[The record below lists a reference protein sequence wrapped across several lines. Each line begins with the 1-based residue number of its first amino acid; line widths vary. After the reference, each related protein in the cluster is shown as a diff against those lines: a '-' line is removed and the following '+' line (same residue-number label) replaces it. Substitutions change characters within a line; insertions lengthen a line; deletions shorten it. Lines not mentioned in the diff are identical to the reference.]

1 MPVQAVCVVLTLC
14 TLLCII
20 LLFAGGILTLCTAPG
35 LHTFYAFREHD
46 TRKRF
51 IHSICKIKVIP
62 GQTVFLSLGL
72 HNTYYPPLYSY
83 CDTGS
88 KKPA

>member
-51 IHSICKIKVIP
+51 IHSVFKIRVFP
-62 GQTVFLSLGL
+62 GKPLFLSLGL
-72 HNTYYPPLYSY
+72 HNTYYPPLYSR
-83 CDTGS
+83 CAADG